1 MDWAKEIEKLEAEGN
16 AAAVLVR
23 NLWNENNRIKKF
35 NKEISELNRTLTEE
49 NQRLLSNVRNMG

>member
-1 MDWAKEIEKLEAEGN
+1 MDWAKEIERLEAEGN
-16 AAAVLVR
+16 HAAVLMR

-49 NQRLLSNVRNMG
+49 NQRLLSIRNME